1 MVMNPQDEQMN
12 KPRGGLLG
20 LFDKAMKADE
30 DTGLSP
36 LQNFAAALDPLI
48 LKDLRGGEG
57 IRQQG
62 VQRAATM
69 SKNKTVDMLRQQG
82 RNDLADAVMNRT
94 IGPKEA
100 FSVMQSEKA
109 ADTAFQRQKDL
120 AAFSAGLKAP
130 AAPKL
135 YSEFAKLNADL
146 QAGNISKDQYNA
158 SVQSFLNKNKMS
170 IRPFRDINRKKTK
183 VVTVGSV
190 KIGGDNPI
198 SVQSM
203 TNTLTTDIEA
213 TINQINQITEAG
225 GDLVRVSC
233 PDKEST
239 QALKKIIAPKK
250 NLSFSENFFHMCF
263 GKVPEKE
270 IVKAFDVS
278 LILYAEHSFNVS
290 TFTARTITSSL
301 SDIHGAITGAI
312 ASLKGPLHGGANEE
326 VMHMMKK
333 IKKPENALK
342 WINNALKNK
351 EVVMGF
357 GHRVY
362 KSGDSRVPTMREYF
376 GKVAKI
382 KKDKTF
388 EKIYD
393 IVEKVM
399 IKKKNIHPNVD
410 YPTGP
415 TYHLMGFD
423 TDFFT
428 PIFVIS
434 RITGWSAHIM
444 EQHAANKLIRPLAKY
459 KGSKHRTVMQL
470 NQR

>member
-1 MVMNPQDEQMN
+1 MSDDI
-12 KPRGGLLG
+12 KKGLLG
-20 LFDKAMKADE
+20 IVVDE
-30 DTGLSP
+30 TEVSKVMPEINSLTYRGY
-36 LQNFAAALDPLI
+36 AAQDLCAKCKFEEVAYLI
-48 LKDLRGGEG
+48 LNGELPTKKQLKKFEKEERKERKLSKTLLDDIKKFPKKAHPMDVARTAVSIMGLEDRETKDNSPKANMR
-57 IRQQG
+57 
-62 VQRAATM
+62 
-69 SKNKTVDMLRQQG
+69 K
-82 RNDLADAVMNRT
+82 VMR
-94 IGPKEA
+94 IFAKMPVA
-100 FSVMQSEKA
+100 
-109 ADTAFQRQKDL
+109 L
-120 AAFSAGLKAP
+120 AAFYRA
-130 AAPKL
+130 
-135 YSEFAKLNADL
+135 
-146 QAGNISKDQYNA
+146 
-158 SVQSFLNKNKMS
+158 
-170 IRPFRDINRKKTK
+170 RK
-183 VVTVGSV
+183 G
-190 KIGGDNPI
+190 
-198 SVQSM
+198 
-203 TNTLTTDIEA
+203 
-213 TINQINQITEAG
+213 
-225 GDLVRVSC
+225 
-233 PDKEST
+233 
-239 QALKKIIAPKK
+239 KKIIPPKK

-263 GKVPEKE
+263 GKVPNKD

-326 VMHMMKK
+326 VMHMMNK

-342 WINNALKNK
+342 WINKALDNK
-351 EVVMGF
+351 DVVMGF

-382 KKDKTF
+382 KKDKKF

-399 IKKKNIHPNVD
+399 IDRKNIHPNVD

-434 RITGWSAHIM
+434 RITGWSAHII
-444 EQHAANKLIRPLAKY
+444 EQHAANKLIRPLASY
-459 KGSKHRTVMQL
+459 RGSKHRKVLQL

>member
-1 MVMNPQDEQMN
+1 MSDEI
-12 KPRGGLLG
+12 KKGLLG
-20 LFDKAMKADE
+20 IVVDE
-30 DTGLSP
+30 TEVSKVMPEINSLTYRGY
-36 LQNFAAALDPLI
+36 AAQDLCEKCKFEEVAYLI
-48 LKDLRGGEG
+48 LNGELPTKKQLKKFERDERKERKLSKTLIDDIRKFPKKAHPMDVARTAVSIMGLEDKETKDNSPKANMR
-57 IRQQG
+57 
-62 VQRAATM
+62 
-69 SKNKTVDMLRQQG
+69 K
-82 RNDLADAVMNRT
+82 VMR
-94 IGPKEA
+94 IFAKMPVA
-100 FSVMQSEKA
+100 
-109 ADTAFQRQKDL
+109 L
-120 AAFSAGLKAP
+120 AAFYRA
-130 AAPKL
+130 
-135 YSEFAKLNADL
+135 
-146 QAGNISKDQYNA
+146 
-158 SVQSFLNKNKMS
+158 
-170 IRPFRDINRKKTK
+170 RK
-183 VVTVGSV
+183 G
-190 KIGGDNPI
+190 
-198 SVQSM
+198 
-203 TNTLTTDIEA
+203 
-213 TINQINQITEAG
+213 
-225 GDLVRVSC
+225 
-233 PDKEST
+233 
-239 QALKKIIAPKK
+239 KKIIPPKSK
-250 NLSFSENFFHMCF
+250 LSFSENFFHMCF
-263 GKVPEKE
+263 GKVPNRE

-326 VMHMMKK
+326 VMHMMNK

-342 WINNALKNK
+342 WINKALDNK
-351 EVVMGF
+351 DVVMGF

-382 KKDKTF
+382 KKDKKF

-399 IKKKNIHPNVD
+399 IDRKNIHPNVD

-434 RITGWSAHIM
+434 RITGWSAHII
-444 EQHAANKLIRPLAKY
+444 EQHAANKLIRPLASY
-459 KGSKHRTVMQL
+459 KGSKHRRVLQL

>member
-1 MVMNPQDEQMN
+1 MSDDI
-12 KPRGGLLG
+12 KKGLLG
-20 LFDKAMKADE
+20 IVVDE
-30 DTGLSP
+30 TEVSKVMPEINSLTYRGY
-36 LQNFAAALDPLI
+36 AAQDLCAKCKFEEVAYLI
-48 LKDLRGGEG
+48 LNGELPNKKQLKNFEKQERKERKLSKTLLEDIKKFPKKAHPMDVARTAVSIMGLEDKDTKDNSPKANMRKVMR
-57 IRQQG
+57 IF
-62 VQRAATM
+62 A
-69 SKNKTVDMLRQQG
+69 KTPV
-82 RNDLADAVMNRT
+82 A
-94 IGPKEA
+94 
-100 FSVMQSEKA
+100 
-109 ADTAFQRQKDL
+109 L
-120 AAFSAGLKAP
+120 AAFYRS
-130 AAPKL
+130 
-135 YSEFAKLNADL
+135 
-146 QAGNISKDQYNA
+146 
-158 SVQSFLNKNKMS
+158 
-170 IRPFRDINRKKTK
+170 RK
-183 VVTVGSV
+183 G
-190 KIGGDNPI
+190 
-198 SVQSM
+198 
-203 TNTLTTDIEA
+203 
-213 TINQINQITEAG
+213 
-225 GDLVRVSC
+225 
-233 PDKEST
+233 
-239 QALKKIIAPKK
+239 KKIISPKN

-263 GKVPEKE
+263 GKVPNKD

-326 VMHMMKK
+326 VMHMMNK

-342 WINNALKNK
+342 WINKALDNK
-351 EVVMGF
+351 DVVMGF

-382 KKDKTF
+382 KKDKKF

-399 IKKKNIHPNVD
+399 IERKNIYPNVD

-434 RITGWSAHIM
+434 RITGWSAHII
-444 EQHAANKLIRPLAKY
+444 EQHAANKLIRPLASY
-459 KGSKHRTVMQL
+459 KGNQHRKVVRL

>member
-1 MVMNPQDEQMN
+1 MSEDIKKGLMGVTVDETAISKVMPEINSLTYRGYAAQDLCAKCKFEEV
-12 KPRGGLLG
+12 
-20 LFDKAMKADE
+20 AY
-30 DTGLSP
+30 
-36 LQNFAAALDPLI
+36 LI
-48 LKDLRGGEG
+48 LNGELPNKKQLKEFERQEARERNLSKALIDAIKKIPKKAHPMDVARTAVSIMG
-57 IRQQG
+57 LEDKETRDNSPEANIRK
-62 VQRAATM
+62 VMRIFA
-69 SKNKTVDMLRQQG
+69 KTPV
-82 RNDLADAVMNRT
+82 A
-94 IGPKEA
+94 
-100 FSVMQSEKA
+100 
-109 ADTAFQRQKDL
+109 L
-120 AAFSAGLKAP
+120 AAFYRS
-130 AAPKL
+130 
-135 YSEFAKLNADL
+135 
-146 QAGNISKDQYNA
+146 
-158 SVQSFLNKNKMS
+158 
-170 IRPFRDINRKKTK
+170 RK
-183 VVTVGSV
+183 G
-190 KIGGDNPI
+190 
-198 SVQSM
+198 
-203 TNTLTTDIEA
+203 
-213 TINQINQITEAG
+213 
-225 GDLVRVSC
+225 
-233 PDKEST
+233 
-239 QALKKIIAPKK
+239 KKIITPKK

-263 GKVPEKE
+263 GKVPGKD

-326 VMHMMKK
+326 VMNMMNK

-342 WINNALKNK
+342 WINNALDNK
-351 EVVMGF
+351 DVVMGF

-382 KKDKTF
+382 KKDTKF

-399 IKKKNIHPNVD
+399 IERKDIHPNVD

-444 EQHAANKLIRPLAKY
+444 EQHASNKLIRPLASY
-459 KGSKHRTVMQL
+459 NGSQHRKVIQL

>member
-1 MVMNPQDEQMN
+1 MSDEI
-12 KPRGGLLG
+12 KKGLLG
-20 LFDKAMKADE
+20 IVVDE
-30 DTGLSP
+30 TEVSKVMPEINSLTYRGY
-36 LQNFAAALDPLI
+36 AAQDLCEYCRFEEVAYLI
-48 LKDLRGGEG
+48 LNKDLPNTIQLRKFEKEEKNN
-57 IRQQG
+57 REL
-62 VQRAATM
+62 
-69 SKNKTVDMLRQQG
+69 SKNLYEIIKHMPKKSHPMDVART
-82 RNDLADAVMNRT
+82 AV
-94 IGPKEA
+94 
-100 FSVMQSEKA
+100 SVMGLEDKETQDSSHEANMRKA
-109 ADTAFQRQKDL
+109 LRIFAKTPTAL
-120 AAFSAGLKAP
+120 AAF
-130 AAPKL
+130 
-135 YSEFAKLNADL
+135 YR
-146 QAGNISKDQYNA
+146 
-158 SVQSFLNKNKMS
+158 
-170 IRPFRDINRKKTK
+170 IRK
-183 VVTVGSV
+183 G
-190 KIGGDNPI
+190 
-198 SVQSM
+198 
-203 TNTLTTDIEA
+203 
-213 TINQINQITEAG
+213 
-225 GDLVRVSC
+225 
-233 PDKEST
+233 
-239 QALKKIIAPKK
+239 KKIIKPKK
-250 NLSFSENFFHMCF
+250 DLTFAENFFYMCF
-263 GKVPEKE
+263 GKVPQKE

-326 VMHMMKK
+326 VMHMMNK

-362 KSGDSRVPTMREYF
+362 KSGDSRVPTMRQYF
-376 GKVAKI
+376 GKVAKL
-382 KKDKTF
+382 KKDKKF

-393 IVEKVM
+393 IVERVM
-399 IKKKNIHPNVD
+399 IKEKNIHPNVD

-444 EQHAANKLIRPLAKY
+444 EQHAANKLIRPLASY
-459 KGSKHRTVMQL
+459 KGSKHRKVLQL

>member
-1 MVMNPQDEQMN
+1 MSEDIKKGLMGVTVDETSVSKVMPEINSLTYRGYAAQDLCATCRFEEV
-12 KPRGGLLG
+12 
-20 LFDKAMKADE
+20 AY
-30 DTGLSP
+30 
-36 LQNFAAALDPLI
+36 LI
-48 LKDLRGGEG
+48 LNGELPNKKQLKNFEKQERKERKISKSLIDAIKKTPKKAHPMDVARTAVSIMGLEDKDTRDNSAKANMQKVMR
-57 IRQQG
+57 IF
-62 VQRAATM
+62 A
-69 SKNKTVDMLRQQG
+69 KTPV
-82 RNDLADAVMNRT
+82 A
-94 IGPKEA
+94 
-100 FSVMQSEKA
+100 
-109 ADTAFQRQKDL
+109 L
-120 AAFSAGLKAP
+120 AAFYRS
-130 AAPKL
+130 
-135 YSEFAKLNADL
+135 
-146 QAGNISKDQYNA
+146 
-158 SVQSFLNKNKMS
+158 
-170 IRPFRDINRKKTK
+170 RK
-183 VVTVGSV
+183 G
-190 KIGGDNPI
+190 
-198 SVQSM
+198 
-203 TNTLTTDIEA
+203 
-213 TINQINQITEAG
+213 
-225 GDLVRVSC
+225 
-233 PDKEST
+233 
-239 QALKKIIAPKK
+239 KKIIPPKK

-263 GKVPEKE
+263 GKVPNKD

-326 VMHMMKK
+326 VMHMMNK

-342 WINNALKNK
+342 WINKALDNK
-351 EVVMGF
+351 DVVMGF

-362 KSGDSRVPTMREYF
+362 KSGDSRVPTMRDYF

-382 KKDKTF
+382 KKDKKF

-399 IKKKNIHPNVD
+399 IEKKNIHPNVD

-444 EQHAANKLIRPLAKY
+444 EQHADIKLIRPLASY
-459 KGSKHRTVMQL
+459 NGSQHRKVTQL
-470 NQR
+470 NKR

>member
-1 MVMNPQDEQMN
+1 MSDEI
-12 KPRGGLLG
+12 KKGLLG
-20 LFDKAMKADE
+20 IVVDETTVSQVMPDINSLTYRGYAVQDLCEKCNFEEVAYLVLNGELPNKRQLKSFVKEERLDRKLSKEILSDIRKMPKKAHPMDVARTAVSLMALEDNETKDNSPKA
-30 DTGLSP
+30 
-36 LQNFAAALDPLI
+36 NMRKA
-48 LKDLRGGEG
+48 
-57 IRQQG
+57 IRIF
-62 VQRAATM
+62 
-69 SKNKTVDMLRQQG
+69 SKTPI
-82 RNDLADAVMNRT
+82 A
-94 IGPKEA
+94 
-100 FSVMQSEKA
+100 
-109 ADTAFQRQKDL
+109 L
-120 AAFSAGLKAP
+120 AAF
-130 AAPKL
+130 
-135 YSEFAKLNADL
+135 
-146 QAGNISKDQYNA
+146 
-158 SVQSFLNKNKMS
+158 
-170 IRPFRDINRKKTK
+170 FRARK
-183 VVTVGSV
+183 G
-190 KIGGDNPI
+190 
-198 SVQSM
+198 
-203 TNTLTTDIEA
+203 
-213 TINQINQITEAG
+213 
-225 GDLVRVSC
+225 
-233 PDKEST
+233 
-239 QALKKIIAPKK
+239 KKIISPKK
-250 NLSFSENFFHMCF
+250 NLSFSENFFYMCF
-263 GKVPEKE
+263 GKVPSKE

-278 LILYAEHSFNVS
+278 LILYAEHNFNVS

-326 VMHMMKK
+326 VMHMMNK

-342 WINNALKNK
+342 WINSALKNK
-351 EVVMGF
+351 DVVMGF

-382 KKDKTF
+382 KKDKKF

-399 IKKKNIHPNVD
+399 IKEKNIYPNVD

-444 EQHAANKLIRPLAKY
+444 EQYAANKLIRPLSKY
-459 KGSKHRTVMQL
+459 SGAKHRRVMLL